1 MQVPVYEPVY
11 MGVMHVHMDMAM
23 VMVMD
28 MDMDMDMVMVMDMC
42 DVSVLYGSLLSDCP
56 MAYPSRDDV
65 RVELHTGCS
74 SEGIIAGSGDDTGGP
89 SMGSMRPGPRIERT
103 LNPTPHKQRSRIWQS
118 PEMHGDPHWAPR
130 LVSR

>member
-23 VMVMD
+23 VMVMV

-56 MAYPSRDDV
+56 SAKAMAYPNPSR
-65 RVELHTGCS
+65 RES
-74 SEGIIAGSGDDTGGP
+74 SS
-89 SMGSMRPGPRIERT
+89 
-103 LNPTPHKQRSRIWQS
+103 TPVVPQKV
-118 PEMHGDPHWAPR
+118 
-130 LVSR
+130 L

>member
-1 MQVPVYEPVY
+1 

-56 MAYPSRDDV
+56 MA
-65 RVELHTGCS
+65 
-74 SEGIIAGSGDDTGGP
+74 GISVT
-89 SMGSMRPGPRIERT
+89 T
-103 LNPTPHKQRSRIWQS
+103 
-118 PEMHGDPHWAPR
+118 
-130 LVSR
+130 